1 MYNSQYHIDRTYF
14 EPLVFGNIRLAQV
27 GKLYGTERTSIEPH
41 FHTDLFEITV
51 VTDGAG
57 VITTN
62 DVPTPVEKGNV
73 YLSMPGD
80 VHKIDSDPDRPLR
93 YSYLAFSPE
102 YSEWKGV
109 YERLLQD
116 HHDERDRVFCD
127 ERIRPIVSGI
137 LAELT
142 EPKIHSQSLI
152 AALLQQ
158 LLIHIDR
165 GFCDKTTPAR
175 HVEVNDADILCVRLM
190 TYIDTH
196 IYSIKTLDEVS
207 KAMGYSYGYLS
218 ALFRKTT
225 SFTLSSYYSR
235 KRMEA
240 ARLLLLENKLTATE
254 IAKTLNYSSVYAFSK
269 AFCKKYGVSPS
280 HYRKS

>member
-14 EPLVFGNIRLAQV
+14 EPLIFGNIRLAQV
-27 GKLYGTERTSIEPH
+27 GKLYGTERTAVEAHI
-41 FHTDLFEITV
+41 HTDLFEITV

-62 DVPTPVEKGNV
+62 DISTPVEKGDI
-73 YLSMPGD
+73 YLSMPCD
-80 VHKIDSDPDRPLR
+80 VHKIDSDTDRPVKF
-93 YSYLAFSPE
+93 SYLAFSVNDGD
-102 YSEWKGV
+102 WKTTFEQLMQEH
-109 YERLLQD
+109 YNE
-116 HHDERDRVFCD
+116 HDRVFQD
-127 ERIRPIVSGI
+127 ERIRPLINNI

-142 EPKIHSQSLI
+142 EQKTHSRQVI
-152 AALLQQ
+152 TALLYQ
-158 LLIHIDR
+158 LLAYIDR
-165 GFCDKTTPAR
+165 GFRDKTPATY
-175 HVEVNDADILCVRLM
+175 HKDVNDADILCLRMM

-196 IYSIKTLDEVS
+196 IYSLKTLDDLAE
-207 KAMGYSYGYLS
+207 AMGYSYGYLS

-240 ARLLLLENKLTATE
+240 ARLLILENKLTATE

-269 AFCKKYGVSPS
+269 AFSKKFGVPPS
-280 HYRKS
+280 RYPKE